1 MTILYI
7 LYTIIYE
14 EEHMAGLSNDYI
26 QQQLLDQSVSM
37 NDNLSAMRE
46 ILLDVK
52 KNTGKK
58 NGSGGGGGNNNGN
71 GSGNNGGNRG
81 NRRNNGNNNR
91 NSGGGGSSF
100 KNAFKDLFGE
110 ASNLGRTALGN
121 NGNIQNVV
129 GSVGTSAK
137 ILQRSLGA
145 LPGPIGLVASGF
157 MQIVQVG
164 AMVYEYLNQQLQM
177 YNQLNSAGVT
187 LANGMLTVRKGS
199 GAAFMSINEFS
210 QAVTKNSDSLAA
222 MEGMYGDG
230 VEHFGKLLNTVQ
242 LTQEQM
248 GLYGVSQQQL
258 ADITAKNF
266 KFEKMYASQQTMRNM
281 NESQST
287 TKFVGSMT
295 YLSKAVGKSVDE
307 LLSRFNDLSTNIDT
321 GATISALQ
329 NQAGFTEKKSVEVMK
344 TWNSMFA
351 SMGEFGKTSQQLNAS
366 KWSLGSLPEEFN
378 DEVSQQF
385 AQFMQGVQKS
395 GITDQ
400 RTINKMTANFIKE
413 HQDMISKQADIDR
426 AVGNTAA
433 ENFHRQMLQ
442 TMNLLNDPKNNPSP
456 VIEEF
461 TNRFNLWLGNTFTQP
476 FNEFYTKFAEKATS
490 YLMNL
495 ADNSTDGWDFMSK
508 LATDAI
514 AKFQTGMSG
523 PFGMLASIPSKLM
536 GMIFGDSWNKVSEAF
551 GNLAGD
557 LIQIPIRVGKLIWE
571 MFTGSDAD
579 VDAAGKEL
587 AGSIKHIFSDVTAV
601 FNKISKLSIN
611 FDDVKTKF
619 QDAINS
625 LKSKFSSMLGRIKS
639 WWNDSDDEDVKTD
652 GKTAS
657 NDAKPIS
664 PTASQPKTAGVQK
677 VTAPPEYTPPAK
689 VEQADQSDTENVQT
703 AKNAS
708 NEQASK
714 LLGEIL
720 NNLEQQGQNNGQIAV
735 LLRQIAENTEPP
747 RNV

>member
-14 EEHMAGLSNDYI
+14 EKHMAGLSNDYI
-26 QQQLLDQSVSM
+26 QQELLNQSVSM

-52 KNTGKK
+52 KNTGK
-58 NGSGGGGGNNNGN
+58 NSGSGSGNNNNGN
-71 GSGNNGGNRG
+71 NSGGSNGGNRNN
-81 NRRNNGNNNR
+81 NRRRNGNGNN
-91 NSGGGGSSF
+91 SGGSSF

-110 ASNLGRTALGN
+110 AGNLGRTALGN

-129 GSVGTSAK
+129 GAVGTSAK
-137 ILQRSLGA
+137 VLQRSLGM

-164 AMVYEYLNQQLQM
+164 AMVYDYLNQQLQM
-177 YNQLNSAGVT
+177 YNQLNSAGLT

-199 GAAFMSINEFS
+199 GSAFMSINEFS
-210 QAVTKNSDSLAA
+210 QAVTKNSDALAA
-222 MEGMYGDG
+222 MEAQYGDG

-258 ADITAKNF
+258 ADITARNF

-281 NESQST
+281 SESQST

-307 LLSRFNDLSTNIDT
+307 LLSRFNDLSNNIDT

-329 NQAGFTEKKSVEVMK
+329 SQAGMTEEKSIEVMK
-344 TWNSMFA
+344 TWNGMFA
-351 SMGEFGKTSQQLNAS
+351 SMGEFGKTAQQLNAS

-378 DEVSQQF
+378 DEISQQF

-400 RTINKMTANFIKE
+400 RTINRMTANFIHE

-426 AVGNTAA
+426 QVGNTAA

-442 TMNLLNDPKNNPSP
+442 TEKLLNDPKNNPSP
-456 VIEEF
+456 IVEEF
-461 TNRFNLWLGNTFTQP
+461 TNKFNLWLGKTFTEP
-476 FNEFYTKFAEKATS
+476 FSKFYADTTESAAK
-490 YLMNL
+490 YLLDL
-495 ADNSTDGWDFMSK
+495 ANNSDGAWDFSAK
-508 LATDAI
+508 LIRDSLKGI
-514 AKFQTGMSG
+514 PKIFDS
-523 PFGMLASIPSKLM
+523 GMLYLQGLLEGWANDL
-536 GMIFGDSWNKVSEAF
+536 FGDSYKKVSDSFEKFMNDFMNLPQLLWDKITGWWNSSSDEKAEAAQSAIGSLYDNIIDGF
-551 GNLAGD
+551 KKLGSMDFSFDSLKNSFMDTYNSLNNKLNDAMSRFKKWWAGD
-557 LIQIPIRVGKLIWE
+557 
-571 MFTGSDAD
+571 
-579 VDAAGKEL
+579 
-587 AGSIKHIFSDVTAV
+587 
-601 FNKISKLSIN
+601 
-611 FDDVKTKF
+611 DDKKTEPV
-619 QDAINS
+619 AP
-625 LKSKFSSMLGRIKS
+625 
-639 WWNDSDDEDVKTD
+639 

-657 NDAKPIS
+657 NDAKPVT
-664 PTASQPKTAGVQK
+664 PTASQPQTAGRQQ

-689 VEQADQSDTENVQT
+689 VEQADQAESTQAQT
-703 AKNAS
+703 ASNAA
-708 NEQASK
+708 NDAVNK
-714 LLGEIL
+714 LLGQIL
-720 NNLEQQGQNNGQIAV
+720 NSLEQQGQNNGQVAQI
-735 LLRQIAENTEPP
+735 LRQIADNTEAP

>member
-14 EEHMAGLSNDYI
+14 EKHMAGLSNDYI
-26 QQQLLDQSVSM
+26 QQELLNQSVSM

-52 KNTGKK
+52 KNTGK
-58 NGSGGGGGNNNGN
+58 NSGSGSGNNNNGN
-71 GSGNNGGNRG
+71 NSGGSNGGNRNN
-81 NRRNNGNNNR
+81 NRRRNGNGNN
-91 NSGGGGSSF
+91 SGGSSF

-110 ASNLGRTALGN
+110 AGNLGRTALGN

-129 GSVGTSAK
+129 GAVGTSAK
-137 ILQRSLGA
+137 VLQRSLGM

-164 AMVYEYLNQQLQM
+164 AMVYDYLNQQLQM
-177 YNQLNSAGVT
+177 YNQLNSAGLT

-199 GAAFMSINEFS
+199 GSAFMSINEFS
-210 QAVTKNSDSLAA
+210 QAVTKNSDALAA
-222 MEGMYGDG
+222 MEAQYGDG

-258 ADITAKNF
+258 ADITARNF

-281 NESQST
+281 SESQST

-307 LLSRFNDLSTNIDT
+307 LLSRFNDLSNNIDT

-329 NQAGFTEKKSVEVMK
+329 SQAGMTEEKSIEVMK
-344 TWNSMFA
+344 TWNGMFA
-351 SMGEFGKTSQQLNAS
+351 SMGEFGKTAQQLNAS

-378 DEVSQQF
+378 DEISQQF

-400 RTINKMTANFIKE
+400 RTINRMTAQFIKE

-426 AVGNTAA
+426 QVGNTAA

-461 TNRFNLWLGNTFTQP
+461 TNRFNLWLGATFTEP
-476 FNEFYTKFAEKATS
+476 FNKFYAENAEKTAK
-490 YLMNL
+490 YLTDL
-495 ADNSTDGWDFMSK
+495 ANRSTDGWDFVSK
-508 LATDAI
+508 LATDSLE
-514 AKFQTGMSG
+514 KFKLGMAG
-523 PFGMLASIPSKLM
+523 PFGMLASIPNKLM
-536 GMIFGDSWNKVSEAF
+536 GMIFGESWNKVTEAF
-551 GNLAGD
+551 SNLGGD

-571 MFTGSDAD
+571 MFTGSSSDID
-579 VDAAGKEL
+579 QAGKEL
-587 AGSIKHIFSDVTAV
+587 AGTIKTIFADVTAV
-601 FNKISKLSIN
+601 FSKISKMSIN

-619 QDAINS
+619 QDAFNS
-625 LKSKFSSMLGRIKS
+625 LKNRLTGMWDRVKN
-639 WWNDSDDEDVKTD
+639 WWKDSDDETKTD

-657 NDAKPIS
+657 NDAKPIT
-664 PTASQPKTAGVQK
+664 PTATQQKTAGVQQ
-677 VTAPPEYTPPAK
+677 VTAPPEYTPPTK
-689 VEQADQSDTENVQT
+689 VEQADQSETENVQT
-703 AKNAS
+703 AKNS
-708 NEQASK
+708 DNELVSK
-714 LLGEIL
+714 LLGQIL
-720 NNLEQQGQNNGQIAV
+720 NSLEQQGQNNGQVAQI
-735 LLRQIAENTEPP
+735 LRQIADNTEAP

>member
-91 NSGGGGSSF
+91 NSGGGSSF

-199 GAAFMSINEFS
+199 GSAFMSINEFS

-266 KFEKMYASQQTMRNM
+266 KFEKMYSSQQTMRNM

-344 TWNSMFA
+344 TWNGMFA
-351 SMGEFGKTSQQLNAS
+351 SMGEFGKTAQQLNAS

-508 LATDAI
+508 LASDAI

-557 LIQIPIRVGKLIWE
+557 LIQIPIRIGKLIWE